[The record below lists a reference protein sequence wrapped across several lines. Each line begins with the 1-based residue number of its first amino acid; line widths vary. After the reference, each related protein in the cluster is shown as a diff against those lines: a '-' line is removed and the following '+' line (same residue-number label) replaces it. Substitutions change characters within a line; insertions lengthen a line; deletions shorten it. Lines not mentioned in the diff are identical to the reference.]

1 MTYKAKQEVIKTLL
15 EKFGD
20 EKGVNGSLVNEVVHV
35 IENIPEEE
43 PQNEALDMAIDALK
57 KQESWAKEPLT
68 MQELRKMDGQ
78 TVYCLDLNM
87 EVTVFAP
94 EKGLINVSNGA
105 FILQARNATL
115 YRDWPKE
122 DN

>member
-1 MTYKAKQEVIKTLL
+1 MKAKEACR
-15 EKFGD
+15 
-20 EKGVNGSLVNEVVHV
+20 V
-35 IENIPEEE
+35 IESNRPTSGYTML
-43 PQNEALDMAIDALK
+43 NEALDMAIDALK

-68 MQELRKMDGQ
+68 MQELREMDGQ

-94 EKGLINVSNGA
+94 ERGLINVSNGA